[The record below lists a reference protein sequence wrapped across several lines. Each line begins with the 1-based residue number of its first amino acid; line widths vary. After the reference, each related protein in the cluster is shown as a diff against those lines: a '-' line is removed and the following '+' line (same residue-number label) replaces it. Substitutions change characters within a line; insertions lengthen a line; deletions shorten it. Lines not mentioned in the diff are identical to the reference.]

1 LENLI
6 FVNKNWPNEPRVGCK
21 SPCNLVNFIEINEI
35 KKKLKEFK
43 GEFEQ
48 GEI

>member
-1 LENLI
+1 LENII
-6 FVNKNWPNEPRVGCK
+6 FKNKIWPNDPRVGCR
-21 SPCNLVNFIEINEI
+21 SPCNLVNFIEINE
-35 KKKLKEFK
+35 KENQLKEFK